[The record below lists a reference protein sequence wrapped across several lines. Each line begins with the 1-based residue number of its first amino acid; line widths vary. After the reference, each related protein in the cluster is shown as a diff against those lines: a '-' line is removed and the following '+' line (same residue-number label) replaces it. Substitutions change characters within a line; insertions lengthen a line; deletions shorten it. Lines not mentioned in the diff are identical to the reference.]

1 MGIGAS
7 ALNPSLTDTNV
18 SPVYHSSQYAIS
30 PGDLNVTSA
39 ITLGCVLNDARFTFW
54 SILRHGVRARAAEHG
69 ITVIDQDA
77 RTVEAQVEIVAD
89 LLRRRV
95 HALILGP
102 AHETRAFAQHLE
114 LARLARVPVI
124 EVDGGILE
132 GYVSAT
138 VRSNERQGLMRI
150 ADLITTRLG
159 DQVRIALI
167 AGPRNQRAEIL
178 AEALRRWSS
187 VQIVAQAVGD
197 WTHESGRRL
206 TEEWVRSDQ
215 SINAI
220 FAANDPMALGAID
233 ALEAHR
239 RNGTVV
245 VAGFDGLPEALR
257 AIYSNQMLATV
268 DQDPLRIGR
277 QAVDVA
283 LQVLRGD
290 PVERQIFTP
299 GELITR
305 DNVTES
311 ALRALDLLPGIMRDL
326 IESNAERQKLQEEI
340 IAAQRSTIRELSTPI
355 IPIDA
360 RTLVVPLIGAIDS
373 ARATQMTHAILEAI
387 GERRADDVII
397 DITGIAVID
406 TGVANHL
413 VQTAQ
418 AARLL
423 GAHVT
428 LAGMSSEVAQTI
440 VQLGVKL
447 GQLTTCSNL
456 QAALE
461 LARRRRRR

>member
-1 MGIGAS
+1 M
-7 ALNPSLTDTNV
+7 
-18 SPVYHSSQYAIS
+18 
-30 PGDLNVTSA
+30 TSA

-54 SILRHGVRARAAEHG
+54 SILRHGARARAAEHG
-69 ITVIDQDA
+69 VKIIDQDA
-77 RTVEAQVEIVAD
+77 QTVETQVEMVAD
-89 LLRRRV
+89 LLRQRV

-102 AHETRAFAQHLE
+102 VHETRAFAQHLE

-138 VRSNERQGLMRI
+138 VRSDERQGLMRI
-150 ADLITTRLG
+150 AELLTARLG
-159 DQVRIALI
+159 DQFRIALI
-167 AGPRNQRAEIL
+167 AGPRNHRAEIL
-178 AEALRRWSS
+178 TEALRRWPR

-197 WTHESGRRL
+197 WTRESGRRL
-206 TEEWVRSDQ
+206 TEEWLRSGQPID
-215 SINAI
+215 AI
-220 FAANDPMALGAID
+220 FAANDPMALGAAD
-233 ALEAHR
+233 ALETLHPAQ
-239 RNGTVV
+239 TVV
-245 VAGFDGLPEALR
+245 VTGFDGLPEALR
-257 AIYSNQMLATV
+257 AIYSNRMLATV
-268 DQDPLRIGR
+268 NQDPLCIGR
-277 QAVDVA
+277 QAVDAA
-283 LQVLRGD
+283 LQALRGA
-290 PVERQIFTP
+290 PVERQILTP

-355 IPIDA
+355 IPIDE
-360 RTLVVPLIGAIDS
+360 RTLIVPLIGAIDS
-373 ARATQMTHAILEAI
+373 ARATQMTQAVLEAI
-387 GERRADDVII
+387 GERHADDVII
-397 DITGIAVID
+397 DITGIAAID

-418 AARLL
+418 AASLL

-428 LAGMSSEVAQTI
+428 LAGMSPEVAQTI
-440 VQLGVKL
+440 VQLGVRL
-447 GQLTTCSNL
+447 GQLTACSNL

>member
-1 MGIGAS
+1 MGVGAA
-7 ALNPSLTDTNV
+7 ALPASLMN
-18 SPVYHSSQYAIS
+18 HLLSQFIVLQHL
-30 PGDLNVTSA
+30 PGDLPVTPA
-39 ITLGCVLNDARFTFW
+39 LTFGCVLNDARFTFW
-54 SILRHGVRARAAEHG
+54 SILRHGARVRAAERG
-69 ITVIDQDA
+69 VTVIDHDA
-77 RTVEAQVEIVAD
+77 PTVEAQVEIVSD

-114 LARLARVPVI
+114 LARLARIPVI

-138 VRSNERQGLMRI
+138 VRSDECQGLSRI
-150 ADLITTRLG
+150 AELFIARLG
-159 DQVRIALI
+159 DQFRIALI
-167 AGPRNQRAEIL
+167 AGPHNHRAEIL
-178 AEALRRWSS
+178 AETLRQSPR
-187 VQIVAQAVGD
+187 VRIVAQAVGD
-197 WTHESGRRL
+197 WTRESGRRL
-206 TEEWVRSDQ
+206 TEEWMRSGHLID
-215 SINAI
+215 AI
-220 FAANDPMALGAID
+220 FAANDPMALGVVD
-233 ALEAHR
+233 ALEALHLT
-239 RNGTVV
+239 GKVM

-257 AIYSNQMLATV
+257 AINDNQMLATV
-268 DQDPLRIGR
+268 NQDPLCIGR

-283 LQVLRGD
+283 LQALRGD

-305 DNVTES
+305 DSVTES

-355 IPIDA
+355 IPVDE
-360 RTLVVPLIGAIDS
+360 RTLIVPLIGAIDS
-373 ARATQMTHAILEAI
+373 ARAAQMTQSILTTI
-387 GERRADDVII
+387 GERHADDVII

-418 AARLL
+418 AASLL

-428 LAGMSSEVAQTI
+428 LAGMSPEVAQTI

-461 LARRRRRR
+461 LVRRRRRRL

>member
-1 MGIGAS
+1 M
-7 ALNPSLTDTNV
+7 
-18 SPVYHSSQYAIS
+18 
-30 PGDLNVTSA
+30 TSA

-69 ITVIDQDA
+69 VKIIDQDA
-77 RTVEAQVEIVAD
+77 QTVETQVEMVAD
-89 LLRRRV
+89 LLRQRV

-102 AHETRAFAQHLE
+102 VHETRAFAQHLE

-138 VRSNERQGLMRI
+138 VRSDERQGLMRI
-150 ADLITTRLG
+150 AELLTARLG
-159 DQVRIALI
+159 DQFRIALI
-167 AGPRNQRAEIL
+167 AGPRNHRAEIL
-178 AEALRRWSS
+178 TEALRRWPR
-187 VQIVAQAVGD
+187 VQIVARAVGD
-197 WTHESGRRL
+197 WTRESGRRL
-206 TEEWVRSDQ
+206 TEEWLRSGQPID
-215 SINAI
+215 AI
-220 FAANDPMALGAID
+220 FAANDPMALGAAD
-233 ALEAHR
+233 ALETLHPAQ
-239 RNGTVV
+239 TVV
-245 VAGFDGLPEALR
+245 VTGFDGLPEALR
-257 AIYSNQMLATV
+257 AIYGNRMLATV
-268 DQDPLRIGR
+268 NQDPLCIGR
-277 QAVDVA
+277 QAADAA
-283 LQVLRGD
+283 LQALRGA
-290 PVERQIFTP
+290 PVERQILTP

-305 DNVTES
+305 DSVTES

-355 IPIDA
+355 IPIDE
-360 RTLVVPLIGAIDS
+360 RTLIVPLIGAIDS
-373 ARATQMTHAILEAI
+373 ARATQMTQAVLEAI
-387 GERRADDVII
+387 GERHADDVII

-418 AARLL
+418 AASLL

-428 LAGMSSEVAQTI
+428 LAGMSPEVAQTI
-440 VQLGVKL
+440 VQLGVRL
-447 GQLTTCSNL
+447 GQLTACSNL

>member
-1 MGIGAS
+1 MTS
-7 ALNPSLTDTNV
+7 AL
-18 SPVYHSSQYAIS
+18 
-30 PGDLNVTSA
+30 
-39 ITLGCVLNDARFTFW
+39 TLGCILNDARFTFW
-54 SILRHGVRARAAEHG
+54 SIMRHGVRARAAEHG
-69 ITVIDQDA
+69 VAVIDQDA
-77 RTVEAQVEIVAD
+77 PTVEAQIDIVAD

-114 LARLARVPVI
+114 LARLARIPVI

-138 VRSNERQGLMRI
+138 VRSDERQGLIRM
-150 ADLITTRLG
+150 AELLTAHLG
-159 DQVRIALI
+159 DQFRIALI
-167 AGPRNQRAEIL
+167 AGPHNHRADML
-178 AEALRRWSS
+178 AETLSRWPR
-187 VQIVAQAVGD
+187 VQVVAQAVGD
-197 WTHESGRRL
+197 WTRDSGRRL
-206 TEEWVRSDQ
+206 TEEWLRSGQPID
-215 SINAI
+215 AI

-233 ALEAHR
+233 ALKALHLTG
-239 RNGTVV
+239 NVV

-257 AIYSNQMLATV
+257 AIHNNHMLATV
-268 DQDPLRIGR
+268 NQDPLCIGR

-283 LQVLRGD
+283 LQAVHGA
-290 PVERQIFTP
+290 PIERQILTP

-305 DNVTES
+305 DTVTES
-311 ALRALDLLPGIMRDL
+311 ALRALDLLPGMMRDF

-355 IPIDA
+355 IPVDE
-360 RTLVVPLIGAIDS
+360 RTLIVPLIGAIDS
-373 ARATQMTHAILEAI
+373 TRAMQMTQSILEAI

-418 AARLL
+418 AAGLL

-428 LAGMSSEVAQTI
+428 LAGMSPEVAQTI

>member
-1 MGIGAS
+1 
-7 ALNPSLTDTNV
+7 
-18 SPVYHSSQYAIS
+18 
-30 PGDLNVTSA
+30 VTSA

-54 SILRHGVRARAAEHG
+54 SILRHGVRARAADHG
-69 ITVIDQDA
+69 VTVIDQDA
-77 RTVEAQVEIVAD
+77 RTVEAQVEMVAD

-102 AHETRAFAQHLE
+102 ARETRAFAQHLE

-138 VRSNERQGLMRI
+138 VRSDERQGLMRI
-150 ADLITTRLG
+150 AELLTARLG
-159 DQVRIALI
+159 EQLCIALI
-167 AGPRNQRAEIL
+167 AGPHNHRADIL
-178 AEALRRWSS
+178 ADALRQWPR
-187 VQIVAQAVGD
+187 IRIMAQAVGD
-197 WTHESGRRL
+197 WTRESGRNL
-206 TEEWVRSDQ
+206 TEEWLRAGQPID
-215 SINAI
+215 AI
-220 FAANDPMALGAID
+220 FAANDPMALGAVD
-233 ALEAHR
+233 ALKAQ
-239 RNGTVV
+239 NLAGKVV
-245 VAGFDGLPEALR
+245 VVGFDGLPEALR
-257 AIYSNQMLATV
+257 AIHSGHMLATV
-268 DQDPLRIGR
+268 NQEPLRIGR

-283 LQVLRGD
+283 LQALRGV

-299 GELITR
+299 GELITC

-311 ALRALDLLPGIMRDL
+311 ALSALDLLPGIMHDL
-326 IESNAERQKLQEEI
+326 IESNAERQKLQDEI

-355 IPIDA
+355 IPLDA
-360 RTLVVPLIGAIDS
+360 RTLIVPLIGAIDS
-373 ARATQMTHAILEAI
+373 TRAAQMTHAILEAI
-387 GERRADDVII
+387 EERRADDVII

-418 AARLL
+418 AAALL

-428 LAGMSSEVAQTI
+428 LAGMSPEVAQTI

-456 QAALE
+456 QTALE
-461 LARRRRRR
+461 LVRRRHHRWRRRMFTGMIA

>member
-1 MGIGAS
+1 MTFETR
-7 ALNPSLTDTNV
+7 PTV
-18 SPVYHSSQYAIS
+18 
-30 PGDLNVTSA
+30 
-39 ITLGCVLNDARFTFW
+39 TLGCVLNDPRFTFW
-54 SILRHGVRARAAEHG
+54 SILRHGIRSQAADHG
-69 ITVIDQDA
+69 ITVIDQA
-77 RTVEAQVEIVAD
+77 SGTVEVQVEMVAD

-95 HALILGP
+95 HALILGS

-138 VRSNERQGLMRI
+138 VRCNERQGLTRI
-150 ADLITTRLG
+150 AELLVAHLG
-159 DQVRIALI
+159 DHMRIALI
-167 AGPRNQRAEIL
+167 AGPHNRRAAIM
-178 AEALRRWSS
+178 AEVLRQWPG
-187 VQIVAQAVGD
+187 VQIVTQSTGD
-197 WTHESGRRL
+197 WTRDSGRL
-206 TEEWVRSDQ
+206 LVEEWLRTGQPID
-215 SINAI
+215 AI

-233 ALEAHR
+233 AIAAFNR
-239 RNGTVV
+239 TGDIT

-257 AIYSNQMLATV
+257 AINSGAMLATV
-268 DQDPLRIGR
+268 NQDPLCIGQ
-277 QAVDVA
+277 QAVDTA
-283 LQVLRGD
+283 LQALHGD
-290 PVERQIFTP
+290 PVDRQILTP

-305 DNVTES
+305 DTVTGS

-326 IESNAERQKLQEEI
+326 IESNAERQRLQEEI

-360 RTLVVPLIGAIDS
+360 RTLIVPLIGAIDS
-373 ARATQMTHAILEAI
+373 TRAVQMTQTILEAI
-387 GERRADDVII
+387 SDQRADDVII
-397 DITGIAVID
+397 DITGIAVVD
-406 TGVANHL
+406 TSIANHL

-418 AARLL
+418 AASLL

-428 LAGMSSEVAQTI
+428 LAGMSPEVAQTI

-461 LARRRRRR
+461 FVKRRRGRR